1 MNKLTLSYLTPMKK
15 LPLLP
20 CFFLLLTL
28 LSGLALG
35 VKLLAENLWFAEVN
49 YSAIFWKKLFWQ
61 IALGCTIA
69 GLSWGFLWS
78 NLRQAQR
85 LKWLE
90 IPADEPLYR
99 SRLLKSKE
107 KQGFNSQSSSIP
119 LPWLLLL
126 IFGLGIGLGIMIVY
140 YSQKVLQGWTPD
152 YYLSNPTTPL
162 LSFKNILPSFR
173 EVAVPSVLSLILLL
187 LITQAQILLQGLALV
202 FSLLFGLLFAQ
213 NWTTILKGLYGKSF
227 TEVDPQYGLDI
238 GRYVFTLPVFQLF
251 NLWLW
256 GLVLTALISTIIIY
270 ILAANSLSEGKFPG
284 FSRAQLRHLYG
295 LWGFLMLVLSL
306 RHFLAR
312 YELLYSPRGVVYGG
326 GYTDIY
332 IEQPLQ
338 IILGSLAIFT
348 SIWLFW
354 KALTGKS
361 RRKNLVTI
369 GAKGSRHQQLTPFY
383 FWAFLAYLIVVL
395 GGYMANGL
403 VQRVVVQPNELI
415 REKPFL
421 TRAIK
426 NTSAAFGLNRIDAKV
441 FKPEGIL
448 NAEVLERNHLT
459 VDNIRIW
466 DTEPLLETNR
476 QLQQIRSYYKFFDA
490 YIDRYQVNVT
500 IKEKQSQNLSENQ
513 QVIISARELDYET
526 VPPTAKTWV
535 NQHLIYTHGYGFT
548 MSPVNLVDEGG
559 LPYYFV
565 QDIGSK
571 NEKGALKTANEY
583 IRSSIPIGK
592 PRIYF
597 GELTNNYIM
606 TSTEA
611 KELDYPS
618 ENDNAY
624 NVYDGTGGIKI
635 GTGWKRWLFSFYLR
649 DWRMLVT
656 QEFTPETRLLM
667 RRTLTERLQAIAP
680 FLKFD
685 RNPYL
690 VAADIGKKDSKLFW
704 IIDAYTVSNYYPY
717 SDPGKVSFN
726 YIRNSVKAVID
737 AYNGDVSFYIADA
750 EDPIMQTWSKIFPSQ
765 FQPLEAMPPALR
777 QHLRYP
783 EDLFRVQSERLLIYH
798 TEDPQIFYNRED
810 QWEIPKEIYKGK
822 PKEVKPYYLI
832 MKLPEAQSEEFILL
846 QPYTPSSRPNL
857 IAWLAARSD
866 APEYGKLLLYQFPKQ
881 ELIYGPNQIEALIN
895 QDPNISQQISLWNRE
910 GSKVHQGNLL
920 IIPIEQSL
928 LYVEPLYI
936 FAEQNSVPTLA
947 RVIVVYKNKIV
958 MEETLEKAL
967 NTIFPA

>member
-1 MNKLTLSYLTPMKK
+1 MKK
-15 LPLLP
+15 FPLLSW
-20 CFFLLLTL
+20 FFLLLTL
-28 LSGLALG
+28 LTGLGLG

-49 YSAIFWKKLFWQ
+49 YLAIFWKKLFWQ
-61 IALGCTIA
+61 IALGVTIS

-107 KQGFNSQSSSIP
+107 KQGFNSQSLP
-119 LPWLLLL
+119 LTLPWLLIL
-126 IFGLGIGLGIMIVY
+126 IFALGIVLGIMVVY

-162 LSFKNILPSFR
+162 LSFKNILPSFG
-173 EVAVPSVLSLILLL
+173 EVAVPSILSLILLL
-187 LITQAQILLQGLALV
+187 LLTQIKFLLQGLSIV

-238 GRYVFTLPVFQLF
+238 GRYVFTLPVLQLF

-256 GLVLTALISTIIIY
+256 GLVLVALSSSILVY

-295 LWGFLMLVLSL
+295 LWGFLMLVLAL

-312 YELLYSPRGVVYGG
+312 YEILYSPRGVVYGG

-332 IEQPLQ
+332 VEQPLQ

-348 SIWLFW
+348 SVWLFW

-369 GAKGSRHQQLTPFY
+369 DTKGSRYQQPVPFY
-383 FWAFLAYLIVVL
+383 LWVFLAYLTVVL
-395 GGYMANGL
+395 GGYIANIT
-403 VQRVVVQPNELI
+403 VQRLMVQPNELI

-421 TRAIK
+421 ERSIVSTR
-426 NTSAAFGLNRIDAKV
+426 SAFGLDKIDAKI
-441 FKPEGIL
+441 FNLEGQL
-448 NAEVLERNHLT
+448 NAEILKKNDLT
-459 VDNIRIW
+459 VDNIRLW

-490 YIDRYQVNVT
+490 DIDRYQLK
-500 IKEKQSQNLSENQ
+500 ISSPEKSNQNISEKQ

-526 VPPTAKTWV
+526 VPETAKTWI
-535 NQHLIYTHGYGFT
+535 NQRLIYTHGYGFT
-548 MSPVNLVDEGG
+548 LSPVNIVDRGG

-571 NEKGALKTANEY
+571 NEEGALKTSDED
-583 IRSSIPIGK
+583 IRNSIPIGK

-597 GELTNNYIM
+597 GELTNNYVM
-606 TSTEA
+606 TST
-611 KELDYPS
+611 KVQELDYPS

-624 NVYDGTGGIKI
+624 NVYDGTGGIELNTV
-635 GTGWKRWLFSFYLR
+635 GKRLLFSLYLQ
-649 DWRMLVT
+649 DLRMLVT

-667 RRTLTERLQAIAP
+667 RRTLTDRLQAIAP
-680 FLKFD
+680 FLKYD

-717 SDPGKVSFN
+717 SDPGEESFN

-750 EDPIMQTWSKIFPSQ
+750 EDPIMQTWNKIFPGQ
-765 FQPLEAMPPALR
+765 FQPLEAMPLPLR

-798 TEDPQIFYNRED
+798 MEDPQIFYNRED
-810 QWEIPKEIYKGK
+810 QWQVPQEIYKGK

-832 MKLPEAQSEEFILL
+832 MKLPEAKSEEFILL
-846 QPYTPSSRPNL
+846 QPYTPTSRPNL

-866 APEYGKLLLYQFPKQ
+866 DPDYGKLLLYQFPKQ

-895 QDPNISQQISLWNRE
+895 QDPDISQQISLWNRE
-910 GSKVHQGNLL
+910 GSKVQQGNLL

-936 FAEQNSVPTLA
+936 FADQNSVPTLA